1 MRQGW
6 LGAVR
11 RRIAIVLVVFGRGGI
26 VFGNIRRF
34 ELIMLGEELRSLGYL
49 TEIDFYDLLH
59 LLEF

>member
-1 MRQGW
+1 M
-6 LGAVR
+6 R

-49 TEIDFYDLLH
+49 TKIDFYDLLH